1 MNISDVTPK
10 MRVAYIPGHAFGDI
24 KHDDVEHGTVS
35 SHNGINVFVKF
46 VKFVKFDK
54 QVSVLGWDD
63 TTSQSC
69 TPSDLV
75 KL

>member
-46 VKFVKFDK
+46 DK